1 MKTKCLQT
9 CISSA
14 STPTVSRNST
24 TTLTTSK
31 FSCPTTHSLS
41 IIMSFLSYRY
51 LIVRI
56 YSVIRHVWE
65 LNNVSIV
72 DPVIPSGK
80 DYQDIMYP
88 WISSSLERLWLD
100 KIWVYYNEPLLCH
113 YRFLPQGMRNAA
125 LPNFANDLYRRRGC
139 RIWRSTKWQLQTLT
153 TLISIGL
160 SSTSPTVSY
169 LPLVDSVMGTHSF
182 FRCFPILILR
192 LAMLLQVSIDSG
204 QCKRFWFI
212 CASSPELCGD
222 WL

>member
-1 MKTKCLQT
+1 
-9 CISSA
+9 
-14 STPTVSRNST
+14 
-24 TTLTTSK
+24 
-31 FSCPTTHSLS
+31 
-41 IIMSFLSYRY
+41 MSFLSYRY

-169 LPLVDSVMGTHSF
+169 LPLVDSVMGTSLIFPLLSDINSSF
-182 FRCFPILILR
+182 SYASASLDRLRSMQKILIYLCIFSGVVWGLIVAFFFIVPFRAITIERKEVLR
-192 LAMLLQVSIDSG
+192 LFEGYSHILQYF
-204 QCKRFWFI
+204 RI
-212 CASSPELCGD
+212 C
-222 WL
+222 